1 MAYAVALDLYLAAH
15 EAVRALIFASSSS
28 SDTAAL
34 VVYDA
39 DDNPLATFALDPGAS
54 AVNPATGVLSLV
66 PADASVTAT
75 ASGTASYAMIVD
87 DAGTPLIELPCT
99 EGNTALPGECVLNT
113 LSLISGGEV
122 EALTII
128 LPAGTLLS

>member
-1 MAYAVALDLYLAAH
+1 MAYAAALELYVAAH
-15 EAVRALIFASSSS
+15 AAARDLIFASASS

-34 VVYDA
+34 IVYDA
-39 DDNPLATFALDPGAS
+39 DDVPLATWALDPETS
-54 AVNPATGVLSLV
+54 TVNAGTGVLTLA
-66 PADASVTAT
+66 PAVASVTAD

-122 EALTII
+122 EALTVTI
-128 LPAGTLLS
+128 PAGDLLA